1 MQFENIKT
9 IGILGSGVMGSG
21 IALVSAQTGYPT
33 LLFDL
38 YPAALEKAR
47 AYIEKFTQSSVDKGK
62 LTPLERAQI
71 LDNITY
77 TADLEQIH
85 AHCIIEAVIEKI
97 EVKWELFQR
106 LEQTNA
112 PDTLLLTNTSSLSVT
127 QIASCLKAPER
138 CGGMHFFNPA
148 PLMKLVEVIAGAQ
161 TSEATLNAIEALALK
176 MGKTPA
182 RVADI
187 PGFIVNRTA
196 RHFYL
201 ESLRIAEE
209 NIASIEEI
217 DKILEATGFK
227 MGPFKL
233 MDLIGV
239 DTNHQVTQSIY
250 AGYFQAPRFRPSLM
264 QQKKVEAGH
273 WGRKSGKGFYT
284 YQ

>member
-9 IGILGSGVMGSG
+9 IGVLGSGVMGGG
-21 IALVSAQTGYPT
+21 IALVSAQTGYTT
-33 LLFDL
+33 LLFDP

-77 TADLEQIH
+77 TADLEQVR
-85 AHCIIEAVIEKI
+85 ADCIIEAVIEKI
-97 EVKWELFQR
+97 EVKWDLFQR
-106 LEQTNA
+106 LEQFNA

-148 PLMKLVEVIAGAQ
+148 PLMKLVEAIAGYQ
-161 TSEATLNAIEALALK
+161 TSESTLNAIEALALK